1 MDEFQLIVTVVS
13 AHVGGGGGECIWMRE
28 KNSNHKTSPSAV
40 VAQSH
45 LCFELRTDEFADI
58 STGDVSGLCLLMAR

>member
-1 MDEFQLIVTVVS
+1 MTVVS
-13 AHVGGGGGECIWMRE
+13 AHAVGGVGHLEER
-28 KNSNHKTSPSAV
+28 KNSNNKTFPSAV

-58 STGDVSGLCLLMAR
+58 STGDVSGLCL